1 LFINSKSVIIII
13 ETKSVDRQ
21 MRSYLINKN
30 LCFYYRLRKRIGKKR
45 ALRMARA
52 IEKIILFFWKIPIL
66 KNPTH
71 ITP

>member
-1 LFINSKSVIIII
+1 
-13 ETKSVDRQ
+13 

-30 LCFYYRLRKRIGKKR
+30 LCFYYRLRKRIGKRR
-45 ALRMARA
+45 ALRMAKD
-52 IEKIILFFWKIPIL
+52 IEKIILFFCKIPIP